1 LLGSLAARVSRDEEG
16 VSGEVRE
23 QVKNSS
29 VIGRIAAVVA
39 LAVAVVAVFVLLSGG
54 EEEYSVTAEFQNA
67 GQLVNGNEVVVGGTA
82 VGTVKEIEL
91 GPEGQAMVS
100 FSVGEE
106 YAPLRRGTTATIR
119 SPSLSQIAGRQVQLT
134 IPADSTA
141 GEEIEAGG
149 TLTSSETVSAVDLD
163 QLFNTLSPKTIK
175 DFKHVIQGFELS
187 YDGVGEQ
194 ANKGLR
200 YLNPFL
206 STSRRLFGELT
217 SDQAALERLIV
228 DTSKLS
234 GALAERST
242 DISALVGNLNRMM
255 NAIGDRKE
263 RLAAAIAQFPDF
275 MRQANTTFVN
285 LRAALDD
292 VDPLVD
298 ASKPVAVEL
307 RPFLAKL
314 RTAADDAVPT
324 IRDLDA
330 ILRRRG
336 KANDLVE
343 LALIQPKLTDVA
355 VGSGS
360 PDCGPGT
367 EDPEDLQIAAD
378 DDYTQGSFG
387 EAVCSLTNG
396 ETNLEFFRAYTP
408 ELVGWFDDFGH
419 SGAVD
424 GFGGIGRI
432 ATTFNTF
439 SVSNP
444 GGFPDLTQPLTPDEL
459 FASLD
464 TDNNRRCPGGNERP
478 VSDIDPSDTSVPF
491 TDGGA
496 LTDGEPGDCDPSHV
510 LPGP

>member
-1 LLGSLAARVSRDEEG
+1 M
-16 VSGEVRE
+16 
-23 QVKNSS
+23 KTSS
-29 VIGRIAAVVA
+29 VIGRVAALIA
-39 LAVAVVAVFVLLSGG
+39 LAVAVVVVFLLLSGSDT
-54 EEEYSVTAEFQNA
+54 EYEVTAEFENA
-67 GQLVNGNEVVVGGTA
+67 SQLVTGNEVVVGGA
-82 VGTVKEIEL
+82 AAGSVKEIEL
-91 GPEGQAMVS
+91 GPEGQALVT
-100 FSVGEE
+100 FTVDEE
-106 YAPLRRGTTATIR
+106 YAPLRRGTTATVR
-119 SPSLSQIAGRQVQLT
+119 SPSLSQIAGRQVELT
-134 IPADSTA
+134 LPTDSTA
-141 GEEIEAGG
+141 GPEIESGG
-149 TLTSSETVSAVDLD
+149 SLTQEETVSAVDLD
-163 QLFNTLSPKTIK
+163 QVFNTLSPKTIK
-175 DFKHVIQGFELS
+175 DFKHVIQGFALS

-194 ANKGLR
+194 ANEGFR

-206 STSRRLFGELT
+206 STSRQLFGELT
-217 SDQAALERLIV
+217 ADQTALERLIV

-242 DISALVGNLNRMM
+242 DVSALVGNLNRSM

-263 RLAAAIAQFPDF
+263 QLATAIARFPDF

-314 RTAADDAVPT
+314 RAAADDAVPT

-336 KANDLVE
+336 DANDLVD
-343 LALIQPKLTDVA
+343 LALLQPKLTDRA
-355 VGSGS
+355 VGTGT

-367 EDPEDLQIAAD
+367 EDPEDLQIPAD

-419 SGAVD
+419 SGAID

-432 ATTFNTF
+432 ETTFNTF
-439 SVSNP
+439 TVSTP
-444 GGFPDLTQPLTPDEL
+444 GGLPDLTQMLSPDEQ

-464 TDNNRRCPGGNERP
+464 TGNLRRCPGGNERP

-510 LPGP
+510 QPGP